1 MRDRLPLILSVT
13 ALVVA
18 VFGSTPL
25 GRAAAD
31 ALPVPLA
38 KRAYLADTAKN
49 SIKVN
54 NIRANRTP
62 TAGMLLPL
70 DQNGKF
76 PASVGAIGPKGDKGD
91 KGDKGSKG
99 DTGAPGLSGYTVV
112 EGPIS
117 STTNPSIG
125 VTAACPQ
132 GTKPLGG
139 GGFTQTPAAGVSVRN
154 SFPSANGWLVVADA
168 KTPAAGWNYH
178 AFVICAKVAT

>member
-18 VFGSTPL
+18 VLGSTPL

-49 SIKVN
+49 SIRLN

-62 TAGMLLPL
+62 TAGMLVPL
-70 DQNGKF
+70 DQTGKF

-99 DTGAPGLSGYTVV
+99 PTGSPGVSGYQIVRASTMI
-112 EGPIS
+112 GPNAS
-117 STTNPSIG
+117 SSAQAHCPTGKKVIGGAANVQLLPQVIIHTNLTG
-125 VTAACPQ
+125 DDNYDALAVNKTASPIQ
-132 GTKPLGG
+132 L
-139 GGFTQTPAAGVSVRN
+139 N
-154 SFPSANGWLVVADA
+154 VVA
-168 KTPAAGWNYH
+168 
-178 AFVICAKVAT
+178 ICATVAP